1 MSSDS
6 FIIAGLSIP
15 STILTII
22 CNTIF
27 FMTLLKT
34 SLLHTPSNILLGAM
48 CVTDL
53 LAGLV
58 CQPLY
63 IAYLL
68 GEPSPSRSS
77 IIKALNFAY
86 NVSCW
91 NSFVSSLLITLDRFA
106 AICYPYKY
114 QEYATCR
121 KYVYTASCTFVVFVI
136 YAIIQ
141 LTLCKNSEIIFWSV
155 QVGLQLLVIIAVL
168 IMYARIYRVVL
179 SQRKRIA
186 SIRDT
191 SGRRKSGISFR
202 ERSRTHTVTIILA
215 VFIACYAP
223 HTVYCIERVLYHLG
237 KFEYHRK
244 LALWANYFVLLNSCL
259 NPIIYCARSQEIRR
273 AAVRVFMPSSWL
285 ARDAAND
292 VTEAD
297 DSRRIRMDNSV
308 GTTKL

>member
-15 STILTII
+15 TTILTII
-22 CNTIF
+22 CNTVF
-27 FMTLLKT
+27 FITLLKT
-34 SLLHTPSNILLGAM
+34 SSLHTPSNILLGAL

-68 GEPSPSRSS
+68 REPGPDRSS
-77 IIKALNFAY
+77 IVKALNFAY

-114 QEYATCR
+114 QEHATCR
-121 KYVYTASCTFVVFVI
+121 KYVYTASCTFVLFMI
-136 YAIIQ
+136 YAVIQ
-141 LTLCKNSEIIFWSV
+141 LTFYKNSEVIFWSV

-168 IMYARIYRVVL
+168 IMYVRIYRVVI

-186 SIRDT
+186 SIRDVC
-191 SGRRKSGISFR
+191 GRRKSRMSLSAR
-202 ERSRTHTVTIILA
+202 NRTHTVTIILA

-237 KFEYHRK
+237 KFEYHRG

-273 AAVRVFMPSSWL
+273 AAVIVFMPSSKL
-285 ARDAAND
+285 ARDTIND
-292 VTEAD
+292 VQGANESKRDKMDQCVRTTE
-297 DSRRIRMDNSV
+297 
-308 GTTKL
+308 L

>member
-22 CNTIF
+22 CNTVF
-27 FMTLLKT
+27 FITLLKT
-34 SLLHTPSNILLGAM
+34 SSLHTPSNILLGAM

-68 GEPSPSRSS
+68 GEPGPARSS
-77 IIKALNFAY
+77 IVKALNFAY
-86 NVSCW
+86 NVTCW
-91 NSFVSSLLITLDRFA
+91 NSFVSSLLITLDRYV

-121 KYVYTASCTFVVFVI
+121 KYVYTASCTFVFFVI

-141 LTLCKNSEIIFWSV
+141 LTFYKNSEIIFWSV
-155 QVGLQLLVIIAVL
+155 QVSLQLLVIIAVL
-168 IMYARIYRVVL
+168 MMYARIYRVVL

-191 SGRRKSGISFR
+191 SGRRKSGISFK
-202 ERSRTHTVTIILA
+202 ERNRTHTVTIILA

-223 HTVYCIERVLYHLG
+223 HTVYCVERVLYHLG
-237 KFEYHRK
+237 NFEYHRN

-273 AAVRVFMPSSWL
+273 AAVKFFMPNSQF
-285 ARDAAND
+285 ARDPANT
-292 VTEAD
+292 VTNFEENKGRTDPCVAT
-297 DSRRIRMDNSV
+297 SE
-308 GTTKL
+308 

>member
-1 MSSDS
+1 MSSES

-15 STILTII
+15 TTILTII
-22 CNTIF
+22 CNTVF
-27 FMTLLKT
+27 FITLLKT
-34 SLLHTPSNILLGAM
+34 SSLHTPSNILLGAM

-68 GEPSPSRSS
+68 REPSPSRSS

-91 NSFVSSLLITLDRFA
+91 NSLFCSLLITLDRYV
-106 AICYPYKY
+106 AICYPYRY
-114 QEYATCR
+114 QEHATCR
-121 KYVYTASCTFVVFVI
+121 KYVYVAFCTFVLFVI

-141 LTLCKNSEIIFWSV
+141 LTFYKNSEIIFWSV

-186 SIRDT
+186 SIRDA

-202 ERSRTHTVTIILA
+202 ERNRTHTVTIILA

-223 HTVYCIERVLYHLG
+223 HTAYCIERVFYHLG
-237 KFEYHRK
+237 NFQYHRK

-259 NPIIYCARSQEIRR
+259 NPIIYCARSREIRR
-273 AAVRVFMPSSWL
+273 AAVRVFMPSSRF
-285 ARDAAND
+285 ARDTVNDVKEAND
-292 VTEAD
+292 N
-297 DSRRIRMDNSV
+297 RRKRMDQSV
-308 GTTKL
+308 VTTEV